1 VNDERRFTALL
12 FGLLAALVVWLRWG
26 LVRGVVDRRER
37 PNQGIL
43 RSLRLGLTGAGAV
56 LLVGLL
62 SFVPTYALSA
72 QPLSFGNALLYSC
85 TLALA
90 GGLSLGGFA
99 ALRHYMLRW
108 LLARGGQLP
117 LNLVPFLDYCTERI
131 LLRRVGGSYLFVHRL
146 LLEHIAHMHDDDIKR
161 LAGSEPAQP
170 LT

>member
-1 VNDERRFTALL
+1 
-12 FGLLAALVVWLRWG
+12 
-26 LVRGVVDRRER
+26 
-37 PNQGIL
+37 
-43 RSLRLGLTGAGAV
+43 V